1 MKQTVE
7 RHRTPGTSGSVLHAA
22 AGYDRLVWFFMFGRE
37 RIFREQDL

>member
-22 AGYDRLVWFFMFGRE
+22 ARYDRLVWFFMFGRE
-37 RIFREQDL
+37 RIFREHDL